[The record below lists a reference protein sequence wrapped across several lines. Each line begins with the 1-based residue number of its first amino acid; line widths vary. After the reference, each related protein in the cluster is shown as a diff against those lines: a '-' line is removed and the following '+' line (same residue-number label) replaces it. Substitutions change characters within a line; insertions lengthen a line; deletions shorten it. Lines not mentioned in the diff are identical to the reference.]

1 MLIVTAVVRSS
12 YKVGGSRI
20 QFRFPEPLA
29 RSRHQQTRVRHQPE
43 FAHAVPQQA
52 KNFGDDKLVPNCGSA
67 TPTWCTDRVLLEFR
81 RTRRSLPGESLSIVG
96 EAAWRRRGDHARC
109 PAWVEQDQPT
119 AISPPSLSPPC
130 VRKGGTWPFA
140 GVSGRGAAADDCEE
154 AIRLLRPHPSGGSLR
169 PVSSLHLRASPP
181 PFPPLPRRRQRPQLD
196 GFQSRALRPGA
207 AAAQLPLHATEWR
220 AAEAAEAWFRPGWR
234 G

>member
-130 VRKGGTWPFA
+130 VRKGGTRPDIDKNK
-140 GVSGRGAAADDCEE
+140 SGR
-154 AIRLLRPHPSGGSLR
+154 
-169 PVSSLHLRASPP
+169 
-181 PFPPLPRRRQRPQLD
+181 LPEFQDVEQLQTTVRRRFASSDPTP
-196 GFQSRALRPGA
+196 PGA
-207 AAAQLPLHATEWR
+207 HCDQ
-220 AAEAAEAWFRPGWR
+220 
-234 G
+234 